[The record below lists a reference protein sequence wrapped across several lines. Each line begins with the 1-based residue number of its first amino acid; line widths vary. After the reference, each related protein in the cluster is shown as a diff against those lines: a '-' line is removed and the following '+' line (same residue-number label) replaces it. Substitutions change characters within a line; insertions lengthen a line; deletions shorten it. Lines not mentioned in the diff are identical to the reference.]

1 VTGFVGGV
9 LTGTV
14 VCTSCGEIPGAEA
27 RGYSMSPDPAADM
40 GIPEAARTRWRIRI
54 GDTFYMI
61 PWQIFVQPNP
71 PCPRCTVGELH
82 VGDVEILGM
91 VVQ

>member
-1 VTGFVGGV
+1 LGDVTGFIGAT

-14 VCTSCGEIPGAEA
+14 VCTSCGPNPDAIA
-27 RGYSMSPDPAADM
+27 RGISLTPSVEPKSPNP
-40 GIPEAARTRWRIRI
+40 WRITV
-54 GDTFYMI
+54 GEWNYLI
-61 PWQIFVQPNP
+61 PWRWPVQPYP

-82 VGDVEILGM
+82 VEDVEILGM